1 MFFILKNYVIITVA
15 TKKLASMQIKTI
27 KKYTNLKGQR
37 ILLRADLNVPIKKG
51 KILENFKLAASLPTI
66 RYLLR
71 YNAKII
77 IVTHL
82 GRPEGKRVKQY
93 STKPIAEKLSKLLG
107 QKVKY
112 VNEAIGFKA
121 EQEVYKMKNKDILL
135 LENIRYYKEEKE
147 NNKKFA
153 KRLARLADIYVN
165 DSFGVD
171 HRSDASLSAIKKYLP
186 SYAGLLV
193 EQEIIN
199 LTKILKPK
207 KPLVVIIGGA
217 KLETKLP
224 LLLKIGKMA
233 EHVLIGGKVA
243 NVFLSALGYPVGNS
257 LGLKQDFKIK
267 KEIKFYYQKTGNA
280 KNILPLDVVVSTD
293 SSGQQGIKIKKVSAV
308 AKTDYIFDIGPE
320 TIKYYAKFIK
330 KANTIIWNGA
340 MGMFENKKFS
350 YGTYAIARLVAS
362 RSTGQ
367 AFGVAGG
374 GETIE
379 ALKITK
385 MLPYIDWVST
395 GGGATL
401 AFLSGGKMPGL
412 QGLYKK

>member
-1 MFFILKNYVIITVA
+1 
-15 TKKLASMQIKTI
+15 MQIKTI
-27 KKYTNLKGQR
+27 RKYTNLSGQR
-37 ILLRADLNVPIKKG
+37 VLLRADLNVPLAKG
-51 KILENFKLAASLPTI
+51 KILEAFKLIASLPTI

-77 IVTHL
+77 IITHL
-82 GRPEGKRVKQY
+82 GRPEGKRIKRY
-93 STKPIAEKLSKLLG
+93 STKPIAEKLSKLLAR
-107 QKVKY
+107 KVKY
-112 VNEAIGFKA
+112 VNEAVGFKA
-121 EQEVYKMKNKDILL
+121 EEAMHKMKNKDILL

-171 HRSDASLSAIKKYLP
+171 HRKDASLSAIKNYLP
-186 SYAGLLV
+186 SFAGLLV
-193 EQEIIN
+193 EREIIN

-217 KLETKLP
+217 KIETKLP
-224 LLLKIGKMA
+224 LLLKLGKIA
-233 EHVLIGGKVA
+233 EYTLIGGKVA
-243 NVFLSALGYPVGNS
+243 NIFLNTLGYPVGNS
-257 LGLKQDFKIK
+257 LGLRKDYKLSKQI
-267 KEIKFYYQKTGNA
+267 EQYYAQTGE
-280 KNILPLDVVVSTD
+280 KNILPIDVIV
-293 SSGQQGIKIKKVSAV
+293 GQDKDGKGPAKVKGVAAV
-308 AKTDYIFDIGPE
+308 ARNEYIFDIGPE
-320 TIKYYAKFIK
+320 TIKFYAKFIK
-330 KANTIIWNGA
+330 KANTIIWSGA

-350 YGTYAIARLVAS
+350 HGTYAIARLVAS

-379 ALKITK
+379 ALKKTK
-385 MLPYIDWVST
+385 MLPYIDWIST
-395 GGGATL
+395 GGGAVL